1 MPVLEWVKVKVSYL
15 AEFLE
20 HPQVLILLS
29 FTTWDMV
36 RLYITVN
43 KWNIDY
49 LLKAGWLVSL
59 ILKKSQQLLTILT
72 RLHDKRFLTNLE
84 LIFFYGYIYYIIFN
98 LLLVTSTL
106 FILRLYILSD
116 INQKNLLNLITNVFL
131 SKISFFLL
139 VSLISL
145 NYVLDLYHETLFL
158 NFNSIIL
165 QANINYLK
173 FIPQVAINLNLIDV
187 YAYPFIYV
195 FILVTILSILFC
207 LTYNSDEL
215 FSFMFY
221 CQVILLAGYTLF
233 FTDSLILFFFS
244 YEMLLVP
251 SFFILYKFA
260 KTRRCVE
267 ASYLMF
273 FWTQF
278 GALFLIFGFL
288 YLFFVCKD
296 SSFSSIS
303 NHYFSTFE
311 VNFLFVCLIIGFGV
325 KLPIWPF
332 YGWLPKAHVEAST
345 NFSIFLSGVLV
356 KFAFFGLLK
365 CLFSI
370 QLEPTFI
377 YIYPFLVIGI
387 TDAVFKLFY
396 QIDLKKLVAYS
407 TVVEMHWLTI
417 CIVSGQSNLMLSS
430 FCMMISHALLSTNSF
445 LLVDAIARRF
455 KTRLITEISGINFMC
470 PKLFLAILLNTL
482 IFLGFPGS
490 IFFVSEFL
498 FFTFFF
504 DLFPLMSFFLLIFLY
519 LLAPTFFFRSWMNVM
534 FGFSNSLKSKIPN
547 DLTSREALL
556 FFGIPTLMYWLG
568 LSWQFLV
575 I

>member
-1 MPVLEWVKVKVSYL
+1 M
-15 AEFLE
+15 
-20 HPQVLILLS
+20 
-29 FTTWDMV
+29 
-36 RLYITVN
+36 
-43 KWNIDY
+43 
-49 LLKAGWLVSL
+49 
-59 ILKKSQQLLTILT
+59 
-72 RLHDKRFLTNLE
+72 
-84 LIFFYGYIYYIIFN
+84 IFN
-98 LLLVTSTL
+98 LLILTSTL
-106 FILRLYILSD
+106 FLLRLFILTD
-116 INQKNLLNLITNVFL
+116 INQKSILNSITILFL
-131 SKISFFLL
+131 SKISFFFL
-139 VSLISL
+139 VSLLIL
-145 NYVLDLYHETLFL
+145 NYTLDFYHETIF
-158 NFNSIIL
+158 FTSNSCIMQVSSISS
-165 QANINYLK
+165 K
-173 FIPQVAINLNLIDV
+173 FITSNALTLNLVDV
-187 YAYPFIYV
+187 YSYPFIYV
-195 FILVTILSILFC
+195 FLLVTILSILFC
-207 LTYNSDEL
+207 LTYNTDEL

-221 CQVILLAGYTLF
+221 CQIILIAGYTLF
-233 FTDSLILFFFS
+233 FTDSVILFFFS

-278 GALFLIFGFL
+278 GALFLIFCFL
-288 YLFFVCKD
+288 YLFFICKD
-296 SSFSSIS
+296 SSFSTIS
-303 NHYFSTFE
+303 NHYFSNFE
-311 VNFLFVCLIIGFGV
+311 VNFLFICLIIGFGV

-377 YIYPFLVIGI
+377 YIYPFLTIGI
-387 TDAVFKLFY
+387 VDAVLKLFY

-504 DLFPLMSFFLLIFLY
+504 DLFPIMSLFLLIFLY
-519 LLAPTFFFRSWMNVM
+519 LLGPTFFFRSWMNVM
-534 FGFSNSLKSKIPN
+534 FGFSNFLSVKLPT
-547 DLTSREALL
+547 DLTIRESLL
-556 FFGIPTLMYWLG
+556 FFGIPALMYWLG